1 MKNPHEDYQ
10 ELVEEED
17 ILINRIATCKETID
31 TVLQTLYDKDGPIHV
46 QTVRDILSAVHD
58 VQVKLERELLIVCAN
73 KKLTAR
79 DMNHKPSQ
87 FT

>member
-1 MKNPHEDYQ
+1 MTNPLENYQ

-17 ILINRIATCKETID
+17 NLINRIETCKETID
-31 TVLQTLYDKDGPIHV
+31 AVLQTLYDKDGPVHV
-46 QTVRDILSAVHD
+46 QTVRDILSAMHE
-58 VQVKLERELLIVCAN
+58 VQVKLERELLIVQAN

-79 DMNHKPSQ
+79 HMDHKPSQ